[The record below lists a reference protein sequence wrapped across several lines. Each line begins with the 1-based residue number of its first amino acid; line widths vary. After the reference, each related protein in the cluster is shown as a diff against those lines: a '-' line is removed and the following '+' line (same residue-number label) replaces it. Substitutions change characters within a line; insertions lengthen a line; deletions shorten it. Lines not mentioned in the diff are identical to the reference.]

1 MNIKRAA
8 LLMVVVV
15 PVAWIGWAFWHAYQP
30 EKLVLQGQIEAQQFS
45 VASKIPGRI
54 SEVLVRRGDQ
64 VEVGQLVFTID
75 SPELEAKL
83 EQAKGTEQAAGAA
96 ETAVDRGAREQEK
109 LAARDQWQTAKAA
122 EDLAA
127 KTYQRLQNLFDEGV
141 ASEQRRDEAFAAYQA
156 TQYTAQAAYQMY
168 SLAEEGARD
177 ETRDAAAGQVR
188 AASGLVAEAQALKN
202 DLRIVSPFRGEV
214 SNVFLHPGELAPQGF
229 PVVTIIDVSQA
240 WAVFQVREDLLQRI
254 PKGSQINVMIP
265 SLGDQAF
272 AFEVQHIS
280 VMGDFATWRATS
292 STDGYDLRT
301 FEVEARPSSPIEG
314 LRAGMTVLLQFDD

>member
-30 EKLVLQGQIEAQQFS
+30 AKLVLQGQIEAQQFS

-83 EQAKGTEQAAGAA
+83 EQAKGTEQVAGAA

-156 TQYTAQAAYQMY
+156 TQYTAQAAYQLY
-168 SLAEEGARD
+168 SLAEEGARV

-188 AASGLVAEAQALKN
+188 AASGLVAEAEAMKS
-202 DLRIVSPFRGEV
+202 DLRIKSAFRGEV
-214 SNVFLHPGELAPQGF
+214 SNVFLHPGELVPQGF

-301 FEVEARPSSPIEG
+301 FEVEARPSSPIDG

>member
-1 MNIKRAA
+1 MNIKRIV
-8 LLMVVVV
+8 LLMVVVTLV
-15 PVAWIGWAFWHAYQP
+15 GWISWAFWYAYQP
-30 EKLVLQGQIEAQQFS
+30 EKLVLQGQIEAQQYS

-83 EQAKGTEQAAGAA
+83 EQARGTEQVADAV
-96 ETAVDRGAREQEK
+96 ETAADSGAREQEK
-109 LAARDQWQTAKAA
+109 LAAYDQWQTAKAA
-122 EDLAA
+122 ETLAS

-141 ASEQRRDEAFAAYQA
+141 ASEQRRDEAFAAFQV
-156 TQYTAQAAYQMY
+156 TQYTAQAAYQLY
-168 SLAEEGARD
+168 SLAEEGTRD

-188 AASGLVAEAQALKN
+188 AASGLVAEAEALKN
-202 DLRIVSPFRGEV
+202 DLRIQSAFRGEV

-229 PVVTIIDVSQA
+229 PVVTIMDTSEA
-240 WAVFQVREDLLQRI
+240 WAVFQVREDLLQRV
-254 PKGSQINVMIP
+254 PKGSKISVLIP
-265 SLGDQAF
+265 SLGEQTF
-272 AFEVQHIS
+272 TFEIHHIS

-292 STDGYDLRT
+292 STQGYDLRT

-314 LRAGMTVLLQFDD
+314 LRAGMTVLLEFDD